1 MSLQCDPDIG
11 RALGGEEPSRLNKTA
26 PCSLQVRGGTELRRR
41 RNLCSATTTNSVPLT
56 HSMADITPSIDTRRM
71 LQRRP
76 ILILAL
82 DGGGVRGLSSL
93 ILLRGL
99 MERVAVAR
107 NTSTHEPMTVRPSE
121 YFDLIIGA
129 GTGGICALF
138 LGRLRMTVD
147 EAISAYQEL
156 VEAAFQPPSSFS
168 SSFQRAS
175 SSQKLEKCVG
185 DIIQRF
191 LDDRNAP
198 LSDPAGGSY
207 TCRTAVLA
215 TTPAYIDA
223 PPHIFRSY
231 VTSEPPSLFLVH
243 EVARAAVAIPGTSH
257 SVSLGNPSIQFTSA
271 DVFGYNNPAEVG
283 FSEAEE
289 NIPGRVACLVSL
301 GAGLQKVVHV
311 DSQRK
316 TFSTARIRISSD
328 CESVHDRMRR
338 YGRTRNLDYF
348 RFNVTHGLEDDIQEW
363 TPLDSGHIAGI
374 TEGYM
379 RNDQVTGS
387 LNSCAQRL
395 VGERKYDLIWFILNN
410 SNSSISGSKIARDF
424 SRNI

>member
-1 MSLQCDPDIG
+1 
-11 RALGGEEPSRLNKTA
+11 
-26 PCSLQVRGGTELRRR
+26 
-41 RNLCSATTTNSVPLT
+41 
-56 HSMADITPSIDTRRM
+56 MADTSPSIDTRRVI
-71 LQRRP
+71 QRRP
-76 ILILAL
+76 IRILAL
-82 DGGGVRGLSSL
+82 DGGGIRGLSSL

-107 NTSTHEPMTVRPSE
+107 DTSNHETMTARPSE

-129 GTGGICALF
+129 GMSGISALF

-147 EAISAYQEL
+147 EAISAYQD
-156 VEAAFQPPSSFS
+156 VVKAAFQPPSSFS
-168 SSFQRAS
+168 SAFQRGY
-175 SSQKLEKCVG
+175 SSQKFEKCVG
-185 DIIQRF
+185 DVIQRF

-243 EVARAAVAIPGTSH
+243 EVARAAVASLGTSH
-257 SVSLGNPSIQFTSA
+257 SISLGNPPIQFTSA

-311 DSQRK
+311 DGQRKK

-328 CESVHDRMRR
+328 CEAVHDRMCR
-338 YGRTRNLDYF
+338 YGRIRNLDYF
-348 RFNVTHGLEDDIQEW
+348 RFNVTHGLEDGIQGW
-363 TPLDSGHIAGI
+363 TPSDFGHIAGI

-387 LNSCAQRL
+387 LNTCAQKL
-395 VGERKYDLIWFILNN
+395 VGERKDDLIWFILNN
-410 SNSSISGSKIARDF
+410 GNSPGSDSRIARDF
-424 SRNI
+424 SSNI